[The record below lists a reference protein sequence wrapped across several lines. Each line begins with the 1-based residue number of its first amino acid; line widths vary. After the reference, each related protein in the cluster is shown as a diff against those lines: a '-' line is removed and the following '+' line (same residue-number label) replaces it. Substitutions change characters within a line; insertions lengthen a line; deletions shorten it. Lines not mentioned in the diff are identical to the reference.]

1 MAKTRKLEFYGY
13 RDQNNY
19 KTMSSSTLNDID
31 NLEKVNSE
39 QDKSISSLSELM
51 NSKADINDIINLND
65 SLNLF
70 VSKQNSINKVLG
82 EGLNTIGDKFNILS
96 NNITNV
102 SDKLAELS
110 SKVSSNTES
119 GSESSNKIEKLSEK
133 HSKDITMLNDK
144 ILSLSES
151 KENLLNAIN
160 SKLGNDEAAL
170 VYAKKKDVY
179 TKDEINAFENASD
192 EKFAS
197 KEWVS
202 EKGYISSD
210 EANSRYASVESID
223 ELKDDI
229 SNFKNSMTIQYNGIM
244 QGVIDFQTNTSN
256 RIDTINAR
264 LETFKAMIDKLNDKI
279 SKIQG

>member
-119 GSESSNKIEKLSEK
+119 GSESDNKIEKLSEK
-133 HSKDITMLNDK
+133 HSEDITMLNDK
-144 ILSLSES
+144 ISSLNESNDKLS
-151 KENLLNAIN
+151 NAIN

-202 EKGYISSD
+202 ENGYISSD
-210 EANSRYASVESID
+210 EADSRYVSLESID

-229 SNFKNSMTIQYNGIM
+229 ANFKNSMTIQYNGIM

-264 LETFKAMIDKLNDKI
+264 LDTFKAMIDKLSDKI

>member
-1 MAKTRKLEFYGY
+1 MYGY

-19 KTMSSSTLNDID
+19 RTMSSSTLSDID
-31 NLEKVNSE
+31 NLEKTNSE

-70 VSKQNSINKVLG
+70 VSKQNKINKVLG

-102 SDKLAELS
+102 SEKLSELS
-110 SKVSSNTES
+110 SKVSSNTEN
-119 GSESSNKIEKLSEK
+119 GNKYDNKIEKLSEK
-133 HSKDITMLNDK
+133 HNEDTTMLNDK
-144 ILSLSES
+144 ISSLNES
-151 KENLLNAIN
+151 KENLSNAIN
-160 SKLGNDEAAL
+160 SKLSSDDAASI
-170 VYAKKKDVY
+170 YAKKKDVY

-192 EKFAS
+192 DKFAS
-197 KEWVS
+197 KEWVL
-202 EKGYISSD
+202 EKKYISSD
-210 EANSRYASVESID
+210 EADSKYASVDSVNKV
-223 ELKDDI
+223 KDDI
-229 SNFKNSMTIQYNGIM
+229 EAFKDGMTIQYNGIM

-264 LETFKAMIDKLNDKI
+264 LDTFKTMIDKLSDKI

>member
-1 MAKTRKLEFYGY
+1 MYGY

-19 KTMSSSTLNDID
+19 RTMSSSTLSDID
-31 NLEKVNSE
+31 NLEKTNSE

-70 VSKQNSINKVLG
+70 VSKQNKINKVLG

-102 SDKLAELS
+102 SEKLSELS
-110 SKVSSNTES
+110 SKVSSNTEN
-119 GSESSNKIEKLSEK
+119 GNKYDNKIEKLSEK
-133 HSKDITMLNDK
+133 HNEDTTMLNDK
-144 ILSLSES
+144 ISSLNES
-151 KENLLNAIN
+151 KENLSNAIN
-160 SKLGNDEAAL
+160 SKLSSDDAASI
-170 VYAKKKDVY
+170 YAKKNDVY

-192 EKFAS
+192 DKFAS
-197 KEWVS
+197 KEWVL
-202 EKGYISSD
+202 EKKYISSD
-210 EANSRYASVESID
+210 EADSKYASVDSVNKV
-223 ELKDDI
+223 KDDI
-229 SNFKNSMTIQYNGIM
+229 EAFKDGMTIQYNGIM

-264 LETFKAMIDKLNDKI
+264 LDKFKTMIDKLSDKI

>member
-160 SKLGNDEAAL
+160 SKLGKDEAAL

-229 SNFKNSMTIQYNGIM
+229 SNFKNRMTIQYNGIM

-264 LETFKAMIDKLNDKI
+264 LETFKAMIDKLSDKI

>member
-1 MAKTRKLEFYGY
+1 MYGY

-19 KTMSSSTLNDID
+19 RTMSSSTLSDID
-31 NLEKVNSE
+31 NLEKTNSE

-70 VSKQNSINKVLG
+70 VSKQNKINKVLG

-102 SDKLAELS
+102 SEKLSELS
-110 SKVSSNTES
+110 SKVSSNTEN
-119 GSESSNKIEKLSEK
+119 GNKYDNKIEKLSEK
-133 HSKDITMLNDK
+133 HNEDTTMLNDK
-144 ILSLSES
+144 ISSLNES
-151 KENLLNAIN
+151 KENLSNAIN
-160 SKLGNDEAAL
+160 SKLSSDDAASI
-170 VYAKKKDVY
+170 YAKKKDVY

-192 EKFAS
+192 DKFAS
-197 KEWVS
+197 KEWVL
-202 EKGYISSD
+202 EKKYISSD
-210 EANSRYASVESID
+210 EADSKYASVYSVNKV
-223 ELKDDI
+223 KDDI
-229 SNFKNSMTIQYNGIM
+229 EGFKDGMTIQYNGIM

-264 LETFKAMIDKLNDKI
+264 LDTFKTMIDKLSDKI

>member
-1 MAKTRKLEFYGY
+1 MYGY

-19 KTMSSSTLNDID
+19 RTMSSSTLSDID
-31 NLEKVNSE
+31 NLEKTNSE

-70 VSKQNSINKVLG
+70 VSKQNKINKVLG

-102 SDKLAELS
+102 SEKLSELS
-110 SKVSSNTES
+110 SKVSSNTEN
-119 GSESSNKIEKLSEK
+119 GNKYDNKIEKLSEK
-133 HSKDITMLNDK
+133 HNEDITMLNDK
-144 ILSLSES
+144 ISSLNES
-151 KENLLNAIN
+151 KEDLSNAIN
-160 SKLGNDEAAL
+160 SKLSSDDAASI
-170 VYAKKKDVY
+170 YAKKKDVY

-192 EKFAS
+192 DKFAS
-197 KEWVS
+197 KEWVL
-202 EKGYISSD
+202 EKKYISSD
-210 EANSRYASVESID
+210 EADSKYASVDSINKI
-223 ELKDDI
+223 KDDVAA
-229 SNFKNSMTIQYNGIM
+229 FKDSMTIQYNGIM

-256 RIDTINAR
+256 RIDTINDR
-264 LETFKAMIDKLNDKI
+264 LDTFKTMIDKLSDKI

>member
-1 MAKTRKLEFYGY
+1 MYGY

-19 KTMSSSTLNDID
+19 RTMSSSTLSDID

-70 VSKQNSINKVLG
+70 VSKQNKINKVLG

-102 SDKLAELS
+102 SEKLSELS
-110 SKVSSNTES
+110 IKVSSNTEN
-119 GSESSNKIEKLSEK
+119 GNKYDNKIEKLSEK
-133 HSKDITMLNDK
+133 HNEDTTMLNDK
-144 ILSLSES
+144 ISSLNES
-151 KENLLNAIN
+151 KENLSNAIN
-160 SKLGNDEAAL
+160 SKLSSDDAASI
-170 VYAKKKDVY
+170 YAKKKDVY
-179 TKDEINAFENASD
+179 TKDEINEFENASD
-192 EKFAS
+192 DKFAS
-197 KEWVS
+197 KEWVL
-202 EKGYISSD
+202 KKKYISSD
-210 EANSRYASVESID
+210 EADSKYASADSVNKV
-223 ELKDDI
+223 KDDI
-229 SNFKNSMTIQYNGIM
+229 EAFKDGMTIQYNGIM

-264 LETFKAMIDKLNDKI
+264 LDTFKTMIDKLSDKI
-279 SKIQG
+279 SKIQ

>member
-31 NLEKVNSE
+31 NLENVNSE

-229 SNFKNSMTIQYNGIM
+229 SNFKNRMTIQYNGIM

-264 LETFKAMIDKLNDKI
+264 LETFKAMIDKLSDKI

>member
-31 NLEKVNSE
+31 NLEKENSE

-51 NSKADINDIINLND
+51 NTKADINDIINLND

-70 VSKQNSINKVLG
+70 VSKQNKINKVLG

-102 SDKLAELS
+102 SEKISELS

-160 SKLGNDEAAL
+160 SKLGNDDAASI
-170 VYAKKKDVY
+170 YAKKKDVY
-179 TKDEINAFENASD
+179 TKDEINAFEKASD
-192 EKFAS
+192 DKFAS
-197 KEWVS
+197 KEWVL
-202 EKGYISSD
+202 ENGYVSTD
-210 EANSRYASVESID
+210 EADSKYASVDSINKI
-223 ELKDDI
+223 KDDVAA
-229 SNFKNSMTIQYNGIM
+229 FKDSMTIQYNGIM
-244 QGVIDFQTNTSN
+244 QGVIDFQANTSN
-256 RIDTINAR
+256 RIDIINAR
-264 LETFKAMIDKLNDKI
+264 LDTFKTMIDKLSDKI

>member
-1 MAKTRKLEFYGY
+1 MYGY

-19 KTMSSSTLNDID
+19 RTMSSSTLSDID
-31 NLEKVNSE
+31 NLEKTNSE

-70 VSKQNSINKVLG
+70 VSKQNKINKVLG

-102 SDKLAELS
+102 SEKLSELS
-110 SKVSSNTES
+110 IKVSSNTEN
-119 GSESSNKIEKLSEK
+119 GNKYDNKIEKLSEK
-133 HSKDITMLNDK
+133 HNEDTTMLNDK
-144 ILSLSES
+144 ISSLNES
-151 KENLLNAIN
+151 KENLSNAIN
-160 SKLGNDEAAL
+160 SKLSSDDAASI
-170 VYAKKKDVY
+170 YAKKKDVY

-192 EKFAS
+192 DKFAS
-197 KEWVS
+197 KEWVL
-202 EKGYISSD
+202 EKKYISSD
-210 EANSRYASVESID
+210 EADSKYASVDSVNKV
-223 ELKDDI
+223 KDDI
-229 SNFKNSMTIQYNGIM
+229 EAFKDGMTIQYNGIM

-264 LETFKAMIDKLNDKI
+264 LDTFKTMIDKLSDKI

>member
-1 MAKTRKLEFYGY
+1 MYGY

-19 KTMSSSTLNDID
+19 RTMSSSTLSDID
-31 NLEKVNSE
+31 NLEKTNSE

-70 VSKQNSINKVLG
+70 VSKQNKINKVLG

-102 SDKLAELS
+102 SEKLSELS
-110 SKVSSNTES
+110 SKVSSNTEN
-119 GSESSNKIEKLSEK
+119 GNKYDNKIEKLSEK
-133 HSKDITMLNDK
+133 HNEDTTMLNDK
-144 ILSLSES
+144 ISSLNES
-151 KENLLNAIN
+151 KENLSNAIN
-160 SKLGNDEAAL
+160 SKLSSDDAASI
-170 VYAKKKDVY
+170 YAKKNDVY

-192 EKFAS
+192 DKFAS
-197 KEWVS
+197 KEWVL
-202 EKGYISSD
+202 EKKYISSD
-210 EANSRYASVESID
+210 EADSKYASVDSVNKV
-223 ELKDDI
+223 KDDI
-229 SNFKNSMTIQYNGIM
+229 EAFKDGMTIQYNGIM

-264 LETFKAMIDKLNDKI
+264 LDTFKTMIDKLSDKI

>member
-1 MAKTRKLEFYGY
+1 MYGY

-19 KTMSSSTLNDID
+19 RTMSSSTLSDID
-31 NLEKVNSE
+31 NLEKTNSE
-39 QDKSISSLSELM
+39 QEKSISSQSELM

-70 VSKQNSINKVLG
+70 VSKQNKINKVLG

-102 SDKLAELS
+102 SEKLSELS
-110 SKVSSNTES
+110 IKVSSNTEN
-119 GSESSNKIEKLSEK
+119 GNKYDNKIEKLSEK
-133 HSKDITMLNDK
+133 HNEDTAMLNEK
-144 ILSLSES
+144 ISSLNES
-151 KENLLNAIN
+151 KENLSNAIN
-160 SKLGNDEAAL
+160 SKLSSDDAASI
-170 VYAKKKDVY
+170 YAKKKDVY

-192 EKFAS
+192 DKFAS
-197 KEWVS
+197 KDWVL
-202 EKGYISSD
+202 EKKYISSD
-210 EANSRYASVESID
+210 EADSKYASADSVNKV
-223 ELKDDI
+223 KDDI
-229 SNFKNSMTIQYNGIM
+229 EAFKDGMTIQYNGIM

-264 LETFKAMIDKLNDKI
+264 LDTFKTMIDKLSDKI

>member
-1 MAKTRKLEFYGY
+1 MATTRKLEMYGY

-19 KTMSSSTLNDID
+19 RTMSSSTLSDID
-31 NLEKVNSE
+31 NLEKTNSE

-70 VSKQNSINKVLG
+70 VSKQNKINKVLG

-102 SDKLAELS
+102 SEKLSELS
-110 SKVSSNTES
+110 SKVSSNTEN
-119 GSESSNKIEKLSEK
+119 GSESDHKIEKLSEK
-133 HSKDITMLNDK
+133 HNDDITMLNDK
-144 ILSLSES
+144 ILSLNES
-151 KENLLNAIN
+151 KENLSNAIN
-160 SKLGNDEAAL
+160 SKLSNDDAASI
-170 VYAKKKDVY
+170 YTKKKDVY

-192 EKFAS
+192 DKFAS
-197 KEWVS
+197 KEWVL
-202 EKGYISSD
+202 EKKYISSD
-210 EANSRYASVESID
+210 ESDSKYASID
-223 ELKDDI
+223 SVNKVKDDI
-229 SNFKNSMTIQYNGIM
+229 AAFKDSMTIQYNGIM

-256 RIDTINAR
+256 RIDTINDR
-264 LETFKAMIDKLNDKI
+264 LDTFKTMIDKLSDKI

>member
-1 MAKTRKLEFYGY
+1 MYGY

-19 KTMSSSTLNDID
+19 RTMSSSTLSDID
-31 NLEKVNSE
+31 NLEKTNSE

-70 VSKQNSINKVLG
+70 VSKQNKINKVLG

-102 SDKLAELS
+102 SEKLSELS
-110 SKVSSNTES
+110 SKVSSNTEN
-119 GSESSNKIEKLSEK
+119 GSESDHKIEKLSEK
-133 HSKDITMLNDK
+133 HNNDITMLNDK
-144 ILSLSES
+144 ILSLNES
-151 KENLLNAIN
+151 KENLSNAIN
-160 SKLGNDEAAL
+160 SKLSNDDAASI
-170 VYAKKKDVY
+170 YTKKKDVY

-192 EKFAS
+192 DKFAS
-197 KEWVS
+197 KEWVL
-202 EKGYISSD
+202 EKKYISSD
-210 EANSRYASVESID
+210 ESDSKYASVDSVNKV
-223 ELKDDI
+223 KDDI
-229 SNFKNSMTIQYNGIM
+229 AAFKDSMTIQYNGIM

-256 RIDTINAR
+256 RIDTINDR
-264 LETFKAMIDKLNDKI
+264 LDTFKTMIDKLSDKI

>member
-1 MAKTRKLEFYGY
+1 MATTRKLEMYGY

-19 KTMSSSTLNDID
+19 RTMSSSTLSDID
-31 NLEKVNSE
+31 NLEKTNSE

-70 VSKQNSINKVLG
+70 VSKQNKINKVLG

-102 SDKLAELS
+102 SEKLSELS
-110 SKVSSNTES
+110 SKVSSNTEN
-119 GSESSNKIEKLSEK
+119 GSESDHKIEKLSEK
-133 HSKDITMLNDK
+133 HNDDITMLNDK
-144 ILSLSES
+144 ILSLNES
-151 KENLLNAIN
+151 KENLSNAIN
-160 SKLGNDEAAL
+160 SKLSNDDAASI
-170 VYAKKKDVY
+170 YTKKKDVY

-192 EKFAS
+192 DKFAS
-197 KEWVS
+197 KEWVL
-202 EKGYISSD
+202 EKKYISSD
-210 EANSRYASVESID
+210 ESDSKYASDDSVNKV
-223 ELKDDI
+223 KDDI
-229 SNFKNSMTIQYNGIM
+229 AAFKDSMTIQYNGIM

-256 RIDTINAR
+256 RIDTINDR
-264 LETFKAMIDKLNDKI
+264 LDTFKTMIDKLSDKI

>member
-202 EKGYISSD
+202 GKGYISSD

-264 LETFKAMIDKLNDKI
+264 LETFKAMIDKLSDKI

>member
-1 MAKTRKLEFYGY
+1 MATTRKLEMYGY

-19 KTMSSSTLNDID
+19 RTMSSSTLSDID
-31 NLEKVNSE
+31 NLEKTNSE

-70 VSKQNSINKVLG
+70 VSKQNKINKVLG

-102 SDKLAELS
+102 SEKLSELS
-110 SKVSSNTES
+110 SKVSSNTEN
-119 GSESSNKIEKLSEK
+119 GSESDHKIEKLSEK
-133 HSKDITMLNDK
+133 HNDDITMLNDK
-144 ILSLSES
+144 ILSLNES
-151 KENLLNAIN
+151 KENLSNAIN
-160 SKLGNDEAAL
+160 SKLSNDDAASI
-170 VYAKKKDVY
+170 YTKKKDVY

-192 EKFAS
+192 DKFAS
-197 KEWVS
+197 KEWVL
-202 EKGYISSD
+202 EKKYISSD
-210 EANSRYASVESID
+210 ESDSKYASVDSVNKV
-223 ELKDDI
+223 KDDI
-229 SNFKNSMTIQYNGIM
+229 AAFKDSMTIQYNGIM

-256 RIDTINAR
+256 RIDTINDR
-264 LETFKAMIDKLNDKI
+264 LDTFKTMIDKLSDKI

>member
-1 MAKTRKLEFYGY
+1 MYGY

-19 KTMSSSTLNDID
+19 RTMSSSTLSDID
-31 NLEKVNSE
+31 NLEKTNSE

-70 VSKQNSINKVLG
+70 VSKQNKINKVLG

-102 SDKLAELS
+102 SEKLSELS
-110 SKVSSNTES
+110 IKVSSNTEN
-119 GSESSNKIEKLSEK
+119 GNKYDNKIEKLSEK
-133 HSKDITMLNDK
+133 HNEDTTMLNDK
-144 ILSLSES
+144 IASLNES
-151 KENLLNAIN
+151 KENLSNEIN
-160 SKLGNDEAAL
+160 SKLSSDDAASI
-170 VYAKKKDVY
+170 YAKKKDVY

-192 EKFAS
+192 DKFAS
-197 KEWVS
+197 KEWVL
-202 EKGYISSD
+202 EKKYISSD
-210 EANSRYASVESID
+210 EADSKYASADSVNKV
-223 ELKDDI
+223 KDDI
-229 SNFKNSMTIQYNGIM
+229 EAFKDGMTIQYNGIM

-264 LETFKAMIDKLNDKI
+264 LDTFKTMIDKLSDKI
-279 SKIQG
+279 SKIQ

>member
-119 GSESSNKIEKLSEK
+119 GSESDNKIEKLSEK
-133 HSKDITMLNDK
+133 HSEDITMLSDKISSLNESNDK
-144 ILSLSES
+144 LS
-151 KENLLNAIN
+151 NAIN

-210 EANSRYASVESID
+210 EADSRYVSLKSID

-264 LETFKAMIDKLNDKI
+264 LDTFKAMIDKLSDKI

>member
-1 MAKTRKLEFYGY
+1 MYGY

-19 KTMSSSTLNDID
+19 RTMSSSTLSDID
-31 NLEKVNSE
+31 NLEKTNSE

-70 VSKQNSINKVLG
+70 VSKQNKINKVLG

-102 SDKLAELS
+102 SEKLSELS
-110 SKVSSNTES
+110 SKVSSNTEN
-119 GSESSNKIEKLSEK
+119 GNKYDNKIEKLSVK
-133 HSKDITMLNDK
+133 HNEDTTMLNDK
-144 ILSLSES
+144 ISSLNES
-151 KENLLNAIN
+151 KENLSNAIN
-160 SKLGNDEAAL
+160 SKLSSDDAASI
-170 VYAKKKDVY
+170 YAKKKDVY

-192 EKFAS
+192 DKFAS
-197 KEWVS
+197 KEWVL
-202 EKGYISSD
+202 EKKYISSD
-210 EANSRYASVESID
+210 EADSKYASVDSVNKV
-223 ELKDDI
+223 KDDI
-229 SNFKNSMTIQYNGIM
+229 EAFKDGMTIQYNGIM

-264 LETFKAMIDKLNDKI
+264 LDTFKTMIDKLSDKI

>member
-229 SNFKNSMTIQYNGIM
+229 SNFKNRMTIQYNGIM

-264 LETFKAMIDKLNDKI
+264 LETFKAMIDKLSDKI

>member
-102 SDKLAELS
+102 SEKLSELS
-110 SKVSSNTES
+110 IKVSSNTES
-119 GSESSNKIEKLSEK
+119 GSESDNKIEKLSEK
-133 HSKDITMLNDK
+133 HSEDITMLNDK
-144 ILSLSES
+144 ISSLNESNDKLS
-151 KENLLNAIN
+151 NAIN

-179 TKDEINAFENASD
+179 TKDEINTFENASD

-264 LETFKAMIDKLNDKI
+264 LDTFKAMIDKLSDKI

>member
-1 MAKTRKLEFYGY
+1 MYGY

-19 KTMSSSTLNDID
+19 RTMSSSTLSDID
-31 NLEKVNSE
+31 NLEKTNSE

-70 VSKQNSINKVLG
+70 VSKQNKINKVLG

-102 SDKLAELS
+102 SEKLSELS
-110 SKVSSNTES
+110 SKVSSNTEN
-119 GSESSNKIEKLSEK
+119 GNKYDNKIEKLSEK
-133 HSKDITMLNDK
+133 HNEDTTMLNDK
-144 ILSLSES
+144 ISSLNES
-151 KENLLNAIN
+151 KENLSNAIN
-160 SKLGNDEAAL
+160 SKLSSDDAASI
-170 VYAKKKDVY
+170 YAKKKYVY

-192 EKFAS
+192 DKFAS
-197 KEWVS
+197 KEWVL
-202 EKGYISSD
+202 EKKYISSD
-210 EANSRYASVESID
+210 EADSKYASVDSVNKV
-223 ELKDDI
+223 KDDI
-229 SNFKNSMTIQYNGIM
+229 EAFKDGMTIQYNGIM

-264 LETFKAMIDKLNDKI
+264 LDTFKTMIDKLSDKI

>member
-102 SDKLAELS
+102 SEKISELS

-210 EANSRYASVESID
+210 EANSRYTSVESID

-264 LETFKAMIDKLNDKI
+264 LDTFKAMIDKLSDKI

>member
-1 MAKTRKLEFYGY
+1 MYGY

-19 KTMSSSTLNDID
+19 RTMSSSTLSDID
-31 NLEKVNSE
+31 NLEKTNSE

-70 VSKQNSINKVLG
+70 VSKQNKINKVLG

-102 SDKLAELS
+102 SEKLSELS
-110 SKVSSNTES
+110 SKVSSNTEN
-119 GSESSNKIEKLSEK
+119 GNKYDNKIEKLSEK
-133 HSKDITMLNDK
+133 HNEDITMLNDK
-144 ILSLSES
+144 ISSLNES
-151 KENLLNAIN
+151 KENLSNAIN
-160 SKLGNDEAAL
+160 SKLSSDDAASI
-170 VYAKKKDVY
+170 YAKKKDVY
-179 TKDEINAFENASD
+179 TKDDINAFENASD
-192 EKFAS
+192 DKFAS
-197 KEWVS
+197 KEWVL
-202 EKGYISSD
+202 EKKYISSD
-210 EANSRYASVESID
+210 EADSKYASVDSINKI
-223 ELKDDI
+223 KDDVAA
-229 SNFKNSMTIQYNGIM
+229 FKDSMTIQYNGIM

-264 LETFKAMIDKLNDKI
+264 LDTFKTMIDKLSDKI

>member
-1 MAKTRKLEFYGY
+1 MATTRKLEMYGY

-19 KTMSSSTLNDID
+19 RTMSSSTLSDID
-31 NLEKVNSE
+31 NLEKTNSE

-70 VSKQNSINKVLG
+70 VSKQNKINKVLG

-102 SDKLAELS
+102 SEKLSELS
-110 SKVSSNTES
+110 SKVSSNTEN
-119 GSESSNKIEKLSEK
+119 GSESDHKIEKLSEK
-133 HSKDITMLNDK
+133 HNDDITMLNDK
-144 ILSLSES
+144 ILSLNES
-151 KENLLNAIN
+151 KENLSNAIN
-160 SKLGNDEAAL
+160 SKLSNDDAASI
-170 VYAKKKDVY
+170 YTKKKDVY

-192 EKFAS
+192 DKFAS
-197 KEWVS
+197 KEWVL
-202 EKGYISSD
+202 EKKYISSD
-210 EANSRYASVESID
+210 ESDSKYASVDSVNKV
-223 ELKDDI
+223 KDDI
-229 SNFKNSMTIQYNGIM
+229 AAFKDSMTIQYNGIM

-256 RIDTINAR
+256 RIDTINDR
-264 LETFKAMIDKLNDKI
+264 LDTFKTMIDKLSDNI